1 MKFLLVIFFII
12 KSWVFIQA
20 QQPYSVNL
28 NKLNGL
34 PSDAVYDILQDKK
47 GFIWFASNAGLVRY
61 DGKEYKIYQSAEQT
75 SAAGSNIKEDN
86 FGRIWYENF
95 DGYLY
100 FVKNDTLQSFKQNIP
115 IGFLPF
121 GITNKNIFVIQKNGI
136 DIYDIKNLK
145 IIKTIPIAIKSAE
158 HSNSNI
164 TDFYCIIDDI
174 IYRIDEKINLS
185 SSRYFEGKKEI
196 LKKVF
201 FANDQI
207 YVISRDNE
215 KKRICFFKKDMS
227 FSHTI
232 PTSAIT
238 SVQGSSFI
246 DDKFWIHT
254 PKGTFVFDEKNNKN
268 KDKTLFNG
276 HFDKYLGSY
285 FEDKNISCVIKDR
298 QNNYWF
304 STTNQGVF
312 LVSNLQNTIYPFEG
326 FLPNRMVAITPNKF
340 IIGTKKGELIACNGT
355 FDKKTVVKEKTDH
368 SEIYYLKYDTIHNN
382 LFYTA
387 KHFTHLP
394 NLNYADSRTYTLA
407 LKEITYI
414 DANYYAF
421 VASGYCGLVAFDS
434 KKTAQKS
441 VWDSFYFKGKMSD
454 KNTAPI
460 ITDVRGK
467 SVAYHKPNKTIYLA
481 TNIGLYLQTPKEI
494 RELKM
499 ENKPFYAAKVVIYED
514 NIFTLNTK
522 GNLYAIL
529 NERDFVSLNNVFE
542 IKEFDILNMK
552 QFGKYLFLF
561 TREWLYVLD
570 MDKNAQK
577 LQKINININPY
588 EINDFLIQD
597 NLLFL
602 LTDNGVVK
610 TAINNTSHQ
619 NNKIVF
625 QINEF
630 FINDKKQELQTKKRL
645 EYYENDLK
653 IHFSVL
659 DFGSSYQNKIFYRIN
674 QDNWKMIAN
683 ETRTLTFAQLAVG
696 YYEIEFKVN
705 EEISDIKIIVDIIA
719 PFWKTNWFLGLC
731 FLLFIVLITII
742 GFLYYRFQLGKI
754 KAKNV
759 LLQEKNTLLKEKID
773 LENNL
778 NKSILTSIKAQM
790 NPHFFFNA
798 LNTIQ
803 AYIFTNDKA
812 KANSYLAKFSKL
824 TRIIL
829 EQSEKETISLNEEIQ
844 GLTLYLDLE
853 KMRFENVFEYKII
866 FSEQFDN
873 EKISKEMIEIPP
885 MIIQPYIENAI
896 KHGLLHQENNRK
908 LEVFFDIEQNE
919 NTENN
924 LKNNLENDTE
934 SYLKVIID
942 DNGIGRKRS
951 LELNKIKNEKYQSFS
966 TKANQKRLE
975 ILNNKN
981 NKKIAVQIIDKVSN
995 NDVVSG
1001 TKVIIIIP
1009 IKI

>member
-1 MKFLLVIFFII
+1 
-12 KSWVFIQA
+12 
-20 QQPYSVNL
+20 
-28 NKLNGL
+28 
-34 PSDAVYDILQDKK
+34 
-47 GFIWFASNAGLVRY
+47 
-61 DGKEYKIYQSAEQT
+61 
-75 SAAGSNIKEDN
+75 
-86 FGRIWYENF
+86 
-95 DGYLY
+95 
-100 FVKNDTLQSFKQNIP
+100 
-115 IGFLPF
+115 
-121 GITNKNIFVIQKNGI
+121 
-136 DIYDIKNLK
+136 
-145 IIKTIPIAIKSAE
+145 
-158 HSNSNI
+158 
-164 TDFYCIIDDI
+164 
-174 IYRIDEKINLS
+174 
-185 SSRYFEGKKEI
+185 
-196 LKKVF
+196 
-201 FANDQI
+201 
-207 YVISRDNE
+207 
-215 KKRICFFKKDMS
+215 MS

-232 PTSAIT
+232 PTGAIT
-238 SVQGSSFI
+238 SIQGSSFI
-246 DDKFWIHT
+246 DDKFWMHT
-254 PKGTFVFDEKNNKN
+254 PKGTFVFDEKNKSKKN
-268 KDKTLFNG
+268 AEALFNT
-276 HFDKYLGSY
+276 YLERY

-326 FLPNRMVAITPNKF
+326 FLPNKIVAITPNKF

-368 SEIYYLKYDTIHNN
+368 SEIYYLKYDTISND

-387 KHFTHLP
+387 KHFIHLP
-394 NLNYADSRTYTLA
+394 NLNYADSRIYTLA
-407 LKEITYI
+407 LKDITHI

-421 VASGYCGLVAFDS
+421 TASGYCGLVAFDS
-434 KKTAQKS
+434 KKIAQNS
-441 VWDSFYFKGKMSD
+441 VWDSFYFKGKMPD

-460 ITDVRGK
+460 IQDVRGK

-494 RELKM
+494 KELKM

-529 NERDFVSLNNVFE
+529 NERDFISLNNVFE

-561 TREWLYVLD
+561 TRQWLYVLD
-570 MDKNAQK
+570 MHKNAQK

-597 NLLFL
+597 NFVFL
-602 LTDNGVVK
+602 LTDNGIIK
-610 TAINNTSHQ
+610 TALNNTSHQ
-619 NNKIVF
+619 NNKIIF

-630 FINDKKQELQTKKRL
+630 LINDKKQRFHSRKRL
-645 EYYENDLK
+645 KYYENDLK

-674 QDNWKMIAN
+674 QDNWKIIDN

-696 YYEIEFKVN
+696 HYEIEFKVN
-705 EEISDIKIIVDIIA
+705 DELSDIKIIVDIIA
-719 PFWKTNWFLGLC
+719 PFWKTNWFFALC
-731 FLLFIVLITII
+731 FLLLTALLTTTGI
-742 GFLYYRFQLGKI
+742 LYYRFQLGKI

-853 KMRFENVFEYKII
+853 KMRFENVFEYKIT
-866 FSEQFDN
+866 FSEQFDSP
-873 EKISKEMIEIPP
+873 KISKEIIEIPP
-885 MIIQPYIENAI
+885 MIIQPYVENAI

-919 NTENN
+919 KTENSE
-924 LKNNLENDTE
+924 ENDTE

-981 NKKIAVQIIDKVSN
+981 NKKIAVQIIDKIN
-995 NDVVSG
+995 NNNVATG
-1001 TKVIIIIP
+1001 TQVIIIIP